1 MPDFEGA
8 SEAVNSRHEYN
19 ERTKDIENIDKKLND
34 IDKLNDLD
42 QADKDRLKKNLK
54 ASKTQYQNEL
64 NEIAKKHT
72 EHLKTLKKS
81 IVEKLNSDSEV
92 QKQMGRNIKVSEID
106 FDKYSEE
113 NNDPKSAQYHFNKL
127 VNDTTSELNDR
138 MKKVFDGEKIDYKKP
153 GFLRRIWEKMPS
165 SKTLEKMLNIAIALS
180 IAGDITEIIISKSK
194 EKKDIDAIIKSYNGC
209 YQVDS
214 TTGDLIT
221 GPCKCEFDFSNDDG
235 VGTCS
240 DKIVLSTKNTDL
252 KKLITDNKP
261 SFCTHLPNNMVVP
274 CKYANK
280 ACSAYQKN
288 NPLAGSC
295 TVGQCKNPSGENDP
309 NSGKWQEDLS
319 NDNIQGI
326 PVCLSSQQYVMELF
340 NLNDQSVDWVPTPTP
355 PLIILISIIGILMIL
370 LTVLWYILYLIRQE
384 RKMSKK

>member
-1 MPDFEGA
+1 MSELEGA
-8 SEAVNSRHEYN
+8 SEAVNSKHEYN
-19 ERTKDIENIDKKLND
+19 ERTKDIENIDKK
-34 IDKLNDLD
+34 IDEIEKNTDLTD
-42 QADKDRLKKNLK
+42 VEKKRLKKNLN

-72 EHLKTLKKS
+72 EHLETLKKS
-81 IVEKLNSDSEV
+81 IVEKLNSEPEV
-92 QKQMGRNIKVSEID
+92 QKQMGRNIKVSEIN
-106 FDKYSEE
+106 FDKWTEE
-113 NNDPKSAQYHFNKL
+113 NNDRKSAQYHFNKL

-138 MKKVFDGEKIDYKKP
+138 MKKVFDKEKIDYKKP
-153 GFLRRIWEKMPS
+153 GFL
-165 SKTLEKMLNIAIALS
+165 SKLGKFMTDRSAEGLLTKAIFLS
-180 IAGDITEIIISKSK
+180 IVGDIVEISKSVQNK
-194 EKKDIDAIIKSYNGC
+194 TDIDAIIKSYNGC
-209 YQVDS
+209 YQVDN
-214 TTGDLIT
+214 TTGDLIA
-221 GPCKCEFDFSNDDG
+221 GPCNCAFDFSNDDG

-274 CKYANK
+274 CSYTNN
-280 ACSAYQKN
+280 ACSAYQKD

-309 NSGKWQEDLS
+309 NSRKWQDDLS

-340 NLNDQSVDWVPTPTP
+340 DLNDKSVDWVPTPTP
-355 PLIILISIIGILMIL
+355 PLIIIISIIGILMIL
-370 LTVLWYILYLIRQE
+370 LTVLWYILFLIRKE
-384 RKMSKK
+384 RKMGKK

>member
-1 MPDFEGA
+1 MPDYEGA

-19 ERTKDIENIDKKLND
+19 ERTKDIENIDKKLDD
-34 IDKLNDLD
+34 IDNLD
-42 QADKDRLKKNLK
+42 DSELSPADKTRLKKNLE
-54 ASKTQYQNEL
+54 ASKKQYQNEL

-72 EHLKTLKKS
+72 EHLETLKKS
-81 IVEKLNSDSEV
+81 IVEKLNSDPEV
-92 QKQMGRNIKVSEID
+92 LKQMGRNIKVSEIN
-106 FDKYSEE
+106 FDKWTEE

-153 GFLRRIWEKMPS
+153 GLFLRLRKFITDIS
-165 SKTLEKMLNIAIALS
+165 LEGLLTKAILLS
-180 IAGDITEIIISKSK
+180 IIGDATEYLIAGK

-209 YQVDS
+209 YQVNN
-214 TTGDLIT
+214 TTGDLIA
-221 GPCKCEFDFSNDDG
+221 GPCNCAFDFSNNDG

-261 SFCTHLPNNMVVP
+261 SFCTRLPNNMVVP
-274 CKYANK
+274 CSYASK

-309 NSGKWQEDLS
+309 NSGKWQDDLS
-319 NDNIQGI
+319 NNNIEGI

-340 NLNDQSVDWVPTPTP
+340 DLKDQSVDWVPTPTP

-384 RKMSKK
+384 RKMGKK